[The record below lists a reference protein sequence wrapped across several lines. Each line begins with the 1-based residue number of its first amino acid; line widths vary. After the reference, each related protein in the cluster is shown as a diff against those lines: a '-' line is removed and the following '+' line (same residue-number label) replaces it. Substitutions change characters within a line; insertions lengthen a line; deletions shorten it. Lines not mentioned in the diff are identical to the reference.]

1 MSKIRLS
8 RGQAEVLA
16 EMQRCARH
24 YPNDPRSTPEISRK
38 LKKRFDDWARDK
50 LKRLADHGL
59 VERTGES
66 WSGGHCWL
74 LTEAGRQF
82 VPTPSTAAH
91 GATP

>member
-1 MSKIRLS
+1 MISIRLS

-24 YPNDPRSTPEISRK
+24 GWNDPRSTPEISRK
-38 LKKRFDDWARDK
+38 LNKRFDDWARVK

-66 WSGGHCWL
+66 FSGGHCWI

-82 VPTPSTAAH
+82 SPSSPPAL
-91 GATP
+91 GRL